1 MIRRVREKAP
11 ILVVMGRFL
20 LALIASTTTA
30 GLVSFAMMWF
40 LLRNWEHN
48 DPIQAARTVGAGV
61 AILGVA
67 IGGLAVYLI
76 LLIGVWRP
84 LTFRVVVGLGA
95 ILGNLPFAFLVMI
108 VVSLQLGHGHS
119 STEIAKGWHGLPGAV
134 QDIVMGTV
142 TGVISSAIFWMVGIW
157 RTGLEHGRLNTLLES
172 TRLAAVEAP
181 RPLADTFPGSA
192 PTARHLQ

>member
-1 MIRRVREKAP
+1 M
-11 ILVVMGRFL
+11 
-20 LALIASTTTA
+20 
-30 GLVSFAMMWF
+30 LVSSHP
-40 LLRNWEHN
+40 RS
-48 DPIQAARTVGAGV
+48 IRSAGFSL
-61 AILGVA
+61 IELM
-67 IGGLAVYLI
+67 IAVVI
-76 LLIGVWRP
+76 
-84 LTFRVVVGLGA
+84 
-95 ILGNLPFAFLVMI
+95 FAFLVMI
-108 VVSLQLGHGHS
+108 VVSVQLGRGNS

>member
-20 LALIASTTTA
+20 LALVASTTTA

-40 LLRNWEHN
+40 LLRNWDHN
-48 DPIQAARTVGAGV
+48 DPIRAARTVGAGV
-61 AILGVA
+61 AILGVV
-67 IGGLAVYLI
+67 IGGLAVGLI

-84 LTFRVVVGLGA
+84 LTLRVVVGLGA

-108 VVSLQLGHGHS
+108 VVSVQLGRGHF
-119 STEIAKGWHGLPGAV
+119 STEIAKGWLGLPGAV

-157 RTGLEHGRLNTLLES
+157 RTGLEHGRLNALLES
-172 TRLAAVEAP
+172 TRLAAVKAP
-181 RPLADTFPGSA
+181 RPLCGHVP
-192 PTARHLQ
+192 